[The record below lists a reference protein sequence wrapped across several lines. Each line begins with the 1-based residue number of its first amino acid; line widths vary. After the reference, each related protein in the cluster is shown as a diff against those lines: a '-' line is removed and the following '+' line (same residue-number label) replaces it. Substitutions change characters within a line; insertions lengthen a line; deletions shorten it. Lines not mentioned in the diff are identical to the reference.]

1 MQLIEYLDGERGR
14 AASLARAIGVR
25 ATQIGK
31 WVSGERPIPEKRCV
45 QIERATD
52 GRVSRQELRDDWREI
67 WPELSRDDQ
76 AGHAAPAVPAH
87 AAGVPAP
94 ATG

>member
-1 MQLIEYLDGERGR
+1 MGSNAEMQLTEYLEVERGR

-45 QIERATD
+45 QIEHATA
-52 GRVSRQELRDDWREI
+52 GQVSRRDLRQDWREI
-67 WPELSRDDQ
+67 WPELAEDGSEGDVREDTP
-76 AGHAAPAVPAH
+76 AGP
-87 AAGVPAP
+87 GR
-94 ATG
+94 T